1 MVQGE
6 NYVLFTRYDI
16 NIAKVAEMTLCMRV
30 HGLNTKNT
38 YITVRTCLQNVFA
51 FSQLRA
57 KFHGSSF
64 CSKVRKKY
72 DTLKWNLV
80 FLYKVVNLR
89 QKYIVPS
96 ALA

>member
-16 NIAKVAEMTLCMRV
+16 NIAKAAEMILCMCV
-30 HGLNTKNT
+30 HGLNTKNI

-57 KFHGSSF
+57 KFHGLSF
-64 CSKVRKKY
+64 CSKVRKMY
-72 DTLKWNLV
+72 DTLKWTLV
-80 FLYKVVNLR
+80 FLYKVLNLR
-89 QKYIVPS
+89 QKDIVPS